1 MLTLVLADS
10 KMKVNPNEIDKRRSE
25 PDLVHITLL
34 LAIDSGLSEER
45 ELRVI
50 VHTRDDKI
58 FRIES
63 HVEIPENFKE
73 FENMIVD
80 TVQGRGPKGI
90 TYSENNLMEILE
102 EEVGHRIVMSPH
114 GEKTPPI
121 DIFSR
126 AEDYVAVI
134 GGFKEGDFVS
144 PVYEWA
150 DKKISISDS
159 LMKSWSVAAEV
170 LVAYRYCS
178 LE

>member
-63 HVEIPENFKE
+63 HVEIPENFEE

-80 TVQGRGPKGI
+80 TVQGHGPQGI
-90 TYSENNLMEILE
+90 NYSEQSLMDVLKD
-102 EEVGHRIVMSPH
+102 EVGHKIVMSPH
-114 GEKTPPI
+114 GEKKSPI

-126 AEDYVAVI
+126 AEDYVVVV

-150 DKKISISDS
+150 DKNVSISNR